1 MEKPDNTDSSGIEDK
16 YQALLGLIPDMIF
29 IFDSDV
35 RYVGYHGGKDAPTYV
50 PPEMFLGKRIEEV
63 LPEPVASNAR
73 VVVEEVLKTGK
84 MQTYSY
90 QLTINNKPQFF
101 ESRMVRYGTS
111 KVLAIVRDV
120 TSLTNAEN
128 ALKESE
134 EKYYNLYNLMRLMAD
149 TIPDM
154 VWAKDLNQNYIFA
167 NMSFCS
173 TILNARD
180 TDEPVGKN
188 DMFFAKRERESH
200 PENPEWHTFGEL
212 CMNSD
217 LDTLRELKE
226 MQFDEYGNVKGKFIF
241 LDVHKSPL
249 YDKNGKLIGVVGSGR
264 DITEKKKLEEH
275 LALSEK
281 TYRGIINSI
290 SEAVYVQDADGS
302 FLDVN
307 KACEKYFGYPREYFI
322 GKKPD
327 DLSAPGK
334 NDIEMVAACIQKAYN
349 GQTQIFE
356 FWGLRN
362 DGTIFPKEVSLT
374 PGEYF
379 GRKVVIA
386 VSRDITEQKNW
397 EAELIAAREKAEES
411 DRLKSAFLA
420 NMSHEIRTPMN
431 GILGFAQLLK
441 NPRLSEEEVREYLD
455 VIEQSGQRMLDII
468 NNLINI
474 SKIESGEVQVNLS
487 QCDVNEQLQ
496 YALNFFKPD
505 ADSKG
510 LKFFLEYQLPDE
522 QATVTTDPLKLQVIL
537 SNLVKNAIKY
547 CDNGSVAFGCKLKE
561 EYLEFYVSDTGIG
574 IPPLTIGKIFERFV
588 QANTNYS
595 GRYEGAGLGL
605 AIAKSYVELLGG
617 SIWVESEVGKG
628 STFHFTIPVRPAARQ
643 QQSYSNALNQ
653 DKNDSVSQPF
663 SKKLKILIA
672 EDDAP
677 SGMLLRNQLKDIA
690 GEIISARNGA
700 DAVSMFLS
708 NPDTDL
714 ILMDIKM
721 PEMDGYEATKKI
733 REVSSNVVIIAET
746 AYAMTND
753 REKALSVGCNDY
765 ISKPINREKLLELVK
780 KHFELD

>member
-1 MEKPDNTDSSGIEDK
+1 
-16 YQALLGLIPDMIF
+16 
-29 IFDSDV
+29 
-35 RYVGYHGGKDAPTYV
+35 
-50 PPEMFLGKRIEEV
+50 
-63 LPEPVASNAR
+63 
-73 VVVEEVLKTGK
+73 
-84 MQTYSY
+84 
-90 QLTINNKPQFF
+90 
-101 ESRMVRYGTS
+101 
-111 KVLAIVRDV
+111 
-120 TSLTNAEN
+120 
-128 ALKESE
+128 
-134 EKYYNLYNLMRLMAD
+134 
-149 TIPDM
+149 
-154 VWAKDLNQNYIFA
+154 
-167 NMSFCS
+167 
-173 TILNARD
+173 
-180 TDEPVGKN
+180 
-188 DMFFAKRERESH
+188 
-200 PENPEWHTFGEL
+200 
-212 CMNSD
+212 
-217 LDTLRELKE
+217 
-226 MQFDEYGNVKGKFIF
+226 
-241 LDVHKSPL
+241 
-249 YDKNGKLIGVVGSGR
+249 
-264 DITEKKKLEEH
+264 
-275 LALSEK
+275 
-281 TYRGIINSI
+281 
-290 SEAVYVQDADGS
+290 
-302 FLDVN
+302 
-307 KACEKYFGYPREYFI
+307 
-322 GKKPD
+322 
-327 DLSAPGK
+327 
-334 NDIEMVAACIQKAYN
+334 
-349 GQTQIFE
+349 
-356 FWGLRN
+356 
-362 DGTIFPKEVSLT
+362 
-374 PGEYF
+374 
-379 GRKVVIA
+379 VVIA

-574 IPPLTIGKIFERFV
+574 IPPMTIGKIFERFV

-628 STFHFTIPVRPAARQ
+628 STFHFTIPVRPAARK

>member
-90 QLTINNKPQFF
+90 QLTIDNKPQFF

-120 TSLTNAEN
+120 TSRTNAEN

-167 NMSFCS
+167 NKAFCS

-264 DITEKKKLEEH
+264 DITEKKKMEEH
-275 LALSEK
+275 LSLSEK

-334 NDIEMVAACIQKAYN
+334 NDMEMVAACIQKAYN
-349 GQTQIFE
+349 GQPQIFE
-356 FWGLRN
+356 FWGRRS
-362 DGTIFPKEVSLT
+362 DGFIFPKEVSLT

-561 EYLEFYVSDTGIG
+561 EYLEFYVRDTGIG

-628 STFHFTIPVRPAARQ
+628 STFHFTIPVRPAARK

-672 EDDAP
+672 EDDVP
-677 SGMLLRNQLKDIA
+677 SGILLKNQLRDIA

>member
-35 RYVGYHGGKDAPTYV
+35 RYVGYHGGKDAPIYI

-90 QLTINNKPQFF
+90 QLTIDNKPQFF

-167 NMSFCS
+167 NKAFCS

-264 DITEKKKLEEH
+264 DITEKKKMEEH

-290 SEAVYVQDADGS
+290 SEAVYVQDADGT

-307 KACEKYFGYPREYFI
+307 KACEKYFGYQREYFI

-349 GQTQIFE
+349 GQPQIFE
-356 FWGLRN
+356 FWGRRS
-362 DGTIFPKEVSLT
+362 DGFIFPKEVSLT

-574 IPPLTIGKIFERFV
+574 IPPMTIGKIFERFV

-628 STFHFTIPVRPAARQ
+628 STFHFTIPVRPAARK

>member
-90 QLTINNKPQFF
+90 QLTIDNKPQFF

-120 TSLTNAEN
+120 TSRTNAEN

-167 NMSFCS
+167 NKAFCS

-264 DITEKKKLEEH
+264 DITEKKKMEEH
-275 LALSEK
+275 LSLSEK

-290 SEAVYVQDADGS
+290 SEAVYVQDADGT

-334 NDIEMVAACIQKAYN
+334 NDMEMVAACIQKAYN
-349 GQTQIFE
+349 GQPQIFE
-356 FWGLRN
+356 FWGRRS
-362 DGTIFPKEVSLT
+362 DGFIFPKEVSLT

-628 STFHFTIPVRPAARQ
+628 STFHFTIPVRPAARK

>member
-35 RYVGYHGGKDAPTYV
+35 RYVGYHGGKDAPIYV

-90 QLTINNKPQFF
+90 QLTIDNKPQFF

-120 TSLTNAEN
+120 TSRTNAEN

-167 NMSFCS
+167 NKAFCS

-264 DITEKKKLEEH
+264 DITEKKKMEEH
-275 LALSEK
+275 LAISEK

-290 SEAVYVQDADGS
+290 TEAVYVQDADGS

-307 KACEKYFGYPREYFI
+307 KACEKYFGYQREYFI

-349 GQTQIFE
+349 GQPQIFE
-356 FWGLRN
+356 FWGRRS
-362 DGTIFPKEVSLT
+362 DGFIFPKEVSLT
-374 PGEYF
+374 SGEYF

-574 IPPLTIGKIFERFV
+574 IPPMTIGKIFERFV

-628 STFHFTIPVRPAARQ
+628 STFHFTIPVRPAARK

>member
-90 QLTINNKPQFF
+90 QLTIDNKPQFF

-120 TSLTNAEN
+120 TSRTNAEN

-167 NMSFCS
+167 NKAFCS

-249 YDKNGKLIGVVGSGR
+249 YDKNGKLIGLVGSGR
-264 DITEKKKLEEH
+264 DITEKKKMEEH
-275 LALSEK
+275 LSLSEK

-334 NDIEMVAACIQKAYN
+334 NDMEMVAACIQKAYN
-349 GQTQIFE
+349 GQPQIFE
-356 FWGLRN
+356 FWGRRS
-362 DGTIFPKEVSLT
+362 DGFIFPKEVSLT

-561 EYLEFYVSDTGIG
+561 EYLEFYVRDTGIG

-628 STFHFTIPVRPAARQ
+628 STFHFTIPVRPAARK

>member
-90 QLTINNKPQFF
+90 QLTIDNKPQFF

-120 TSLTNAEN
+120 TSRTNAEN

-167 NMSFCS
+167 NKAFCS

-264 DITEKKKLEEH
+264 DITEKKKMEEH

-290 SEAVYVQDADGS
+290 SEAVYVQDADGT

-307 KACEKYFGYPREYFI
+307 KACEKYFGYQREYFI

-334 NDIEMVAACIQKAYN
+334 NDMEMVAACIQKAYN
-349 GQTQIFE
+349 GQPQIFE
-356 FWGLRN
+356 FWGRRS
-362 DGTIFPKEVSLT
+362 DGFIFPKEVSLT

-574 IPPLTIGKIFERFV
+574 IPPMTIGKIFERFV

>member
-90 QLTINNKPQFF
+90 QLTIDNKPQFF

-120 TSLTNAEN
+120 TSRTNAEN

-167 NMSFCS
+167 NMVFCS

-249 YDKNGKLIGVVGSGR
+249 YDKNGKLIGLVGSGR
-264 DITEKKKLEEH
+264 DITEKKKMEEH
-275 LALSEK
+275 LSLSEK

-334 NDIEMVAACIQKAYN
+334 NDMEMVAACIQKAYN
-349 GQTQIFE
+349 GQPQIFE
-356 FWGLRN
+356 FWGRRS
-362 DGTIFPKEVSLT
+362 DGFIFPKEVSLT

-561 EYLEFYVSDTGIG
+561 EYLEFYVRDTGIG

-628 STFHFTIPVRPAARQ
+628 STFHFTIPVRPAARK

-653 DKNDSVSQPF
+653 DKNESASQPF

-672 EDDAP
+672 EDDVP
-677 SGMLLRNQLKDIA
+677 SGILLKNQLRDIA

>member
-1 MEKPDNTDSSGIEDK
+1 MKKTDDSSKGSIEDK
-16 YQALLGLIPDMIF
+16 YRALLGLIPDMIF

-35 RYVGYHGGKDAPTYV
+35 RYIGYHGGKDAPTYV
-50 PPEMFLGKRIEEV
+50 PPEVFLGKSIEDV
-63 LPEPVASNAR
+63 LPEPVAQNAR
-73 VVVEEVLKTGK
+73 VVVEEVLRTGVMKTF
-84 MQTYSY
+84 SY
-90 QLTINNKPQFF
+90 QLTIDSKPYFF
-101 ESRMVRYGTS
+101 ESRMVKYGDS
-111 KVLAIVRDV
+111 KVIAIVRDV
-120 TSLTNAEN
+120 TIQTNAEN

-134 EKYYNLYNLMRLMAD
+134 EKYFDLYNLMRLMAD

-167 NMSFCS
+167 NKAFCS
-173 TILNARD
+173 TILNAKD
-180 TDEPVGKN
+180 TDEPIGKN

-217 LDTLRELKE
+217 LDTLRELRE

-241 LDVHKSPL
+241 LDVHKAPL
-249 YDKNGKLIGVVGSGR
+249 YDKDGKLIGVVGSGR
-264 DITEKKKLEEH
+264 DITEKKKVEEN

-281 TYRGIINSI
+281 TYREIINSI
-290 SEAVYVQDADGS
+290 TEAVYIQDADGT

-307 KACEKYFGYPREYFI
+307 QACEKYYEYPREHFI

-334 NDIEMVAACIQKAYN
+334 NDMEMVAACIQKAYN
-349 GQTQIFE
+349 GQPQIFE
-356 FWGLRN
+356 FWGRRS
-362 DGTIFPKEVSLT
+362 DGSIFPKEVSLT

-441 NPRLSEEEVREYLD
+441 NPKLSADEAREYLD
-455 VIEQSGQRMLDII
+455 VIEKSGQRMLDII

-474 SKIESGEVQVNLS
+474 SKIESGEVQVNL
-487 QCDVNEQLQ
+487 CLCNVNEQLL

-505 ADSKG
+505 ADEKG
-510 LKFFLEYQLPDE
+510 LKFYLETQLSDE
-522 QATVTTDPLKLQVIL
+522 EATVTTDPLKLQVIL
-537 SNLVKNAIKY
+537 SNLIKNAIKY
-547 CDNGSVAFGCKLKE
+547 CDRGSVAFGCKLAE
-561 EYLEFYVSDTGIG
+561 GSLEFYVRDTGIG
-574 IPPLTIGKIFERFV
+574 ISPTSIEKVFDRFV
-588 QANTNYS
+588 QVNASYS
-595 GRYEGAGLGL
+595 GKYEGAGLGL
-605 AIAKSYVELLGG
+605 AIAKSYVELLDGR
-617 SIWVESEVGKG
+617 IWVESEVEKG
-628 STFHFTIPVRPAARQ
+628 STFHFTIPARPTACQ
-643 QQSYSNALNQ
+643 
-653 DKNDSVSQPF
+653 SQPF
-663 SKKLKILIA
+663 YNGLSQDKKNSTSQPSTKKLKILIA

-677 SGMLLRNQLKDIA
+677 SGILLRNQLKEIA
-690 GEIISARNGA
+690 GEILSARNGA
-700 DAVSMFLS
+700 DAVNLFLS

-733 REVSSNVVIIAET
+733 REMSSNVVIIAET
-746 AYAMTND
+746 AYAMAND

-765 ISKPINREKLLELVK
+765 ISKPISRDKLLELVK
-780 KHFELD
+780 KHFKLD

>member
-35 RYVGYHGGKDAPTYV
+35 RYVGYHGGKDAPIYV

-90 QLTINNKPQFF
+90 QLTIDNKPQFF

-111 KVLAIVRDV
+111 KVFAIVRDV

-167 NMSFCS
+167 NMAFCS

-264 DITEKKKLEEH
+264 DITEKKKMEEH

-290 SEAVYVQDADGS
+290 SEAVYVQDADGT

-307 KACEKYFGYPREYFI
+307 KACEKYYGYPREYFI
-322 GKKPD
+322 GKKPK
-327 DLSAPGK
+327 DLSAPGI
-334 NDIEMVAACIQKAYN
+334 NDLDKVTDYVSKAFD
-349 GQTQIFE
+349 GQPQIFE

-574 IPPLTIGKIFERFV
+574 IPPMTIGKIFERFV

-672 EDDAP
+672 EDDVP
-677 SGMLLRNQLKDIA
+677 SGILLKNQLRDIA

>member
-29 IFDSDV
+29 IFNSDV

-90 QLTINNKPQFF
+90 QLTIDNKPQFF

-120 TSLTNAEN
+120 TSRTNAEN

-167 NMSFCS
+167 NMAFCS

-264 DITEKKKLEEH
+264 DITEKKKMEEH

-290 SEAVYVQDADGS
+290 SEAVYVQDADGT

-307 KACEKYFGYPREYFI
+307 KACEKYFGYQREYFI

-334 NDIEMVAACIQKAYN
+334 NDMEMVAACIQKAYN
-349 GQTQIFE
+349 GQPQIFE
-356 FWGLRN
+356 FWGRRS
-362 DGTIFPKEVSLT
+362 DGFIFPKEVSLT

-561 EYLEFYVSDTGIG
+561 EYLEFYVRDTGIG